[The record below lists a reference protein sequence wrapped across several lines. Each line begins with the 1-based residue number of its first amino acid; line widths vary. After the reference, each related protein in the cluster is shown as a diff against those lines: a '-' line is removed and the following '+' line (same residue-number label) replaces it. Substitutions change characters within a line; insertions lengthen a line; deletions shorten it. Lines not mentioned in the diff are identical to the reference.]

1 MLTEA
6 NELFIIT
13 SNFKPFKIHP
23 KMLSVQNITKGNGR
37 ANKNGRE
44 MENRFEQMYHQPVKW
59 IK

>member
-1 MLTEA
+1 
-6 NELFIIT
+6 
-13 SNFKPFKIHP
+13 
-23 KMLSVQNITKGNGR
+23 MLSGSEYHKGNGR